1 MAKQFCANPKCKKE
15 LKDYRMVLMIGPR
28 GYRRYAVCQPCAR
41 KLGVGAPSQGGR
53 QDAVK
58 RQRAGA

>member
-1 MAKQFCANPKCKKE
+1 MAGKQNCLKCKKE
-15 LKDYRMVLMIGPR
+15 LNEFRMMLMIGPL
-28 GYRRYAVCQPCAR
+28 GYRRYAVCLGCAK
-41 KLGVGAPSQGGR
+41 KLGAGKPAQGGR